1 MRLFIVLSLLLTC
14 QSASLAQGVNEARDI
29 LFKGNGERI
38 VCSIRSLENDRIQYV
53 TGGRYLTTTYLQR
66 LSRIAFGDGSSREIQ
81 PVVWISGEEDWQKV
95 KVVSDLSKVLNLP
108 EVGIIDVQ
116 RMGTLFSKQEKTVAA
131 AMEQIKREAAKIG
144 SHVVLIVDSER
155 KGGLI
160 ELDGDKVIGIRSVAK
175 FACIAYGF

>member
-1 MRLFIVLSLLLTC
+1 
-14 QSASLAQGVNEARDI
+14 
-29 LFKGNGERI
+29 
-38 VCSIRSLENDRIQYV
+38 
-53 TGGRYLTTTYLQR
+53 
-66 LSRIAFGDGSSREIQ
+66 
-81 PVVWISGEEDWQKV
+81 V

-160 ELDGDKVIGIRSVAK
+160 ELDGDKAIGIRSVAK
-175 FACIAYGF
+175 FA